1 MKNCYKWGFKIDF
14 FGGARCPFGRPFS
27 TKMYVKSVSCLFAKG
42 GEIRNY

>member
-27 TKMYVKSVSCLFAKG
+27 AKMNVKRVSCLFTKG
-42 GEIRNY
+42 GKVRND